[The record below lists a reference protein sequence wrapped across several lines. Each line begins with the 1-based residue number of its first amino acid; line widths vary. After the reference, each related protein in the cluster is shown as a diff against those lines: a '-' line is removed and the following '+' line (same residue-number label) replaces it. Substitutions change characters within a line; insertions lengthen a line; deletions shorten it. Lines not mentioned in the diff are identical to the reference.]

1 MAKMQKCKKSTKTTQ
16 KENTELPVVL
26 PKATLKAL
34 EDERARLLKCIQQL
48 QPLQEKL
55 DHTNRQIEQHWK
67 ATSQSLPPAKG
78 RKAATKGEGAKVAE
92 TKKPWNIIEAPNDVL
107 HAIFQQLSHNA
118 LILLSMT
125 SQKALAIVDNAP
137 PELGLW

>member
-16 KENTELPVVL
+16 KENSELPVVL

-34 EDERARLLKCIQQL
+34 EDERARLLKCIKQL

-67 ATSQSLPPAKG
+67 ATFQSLPPAKG
-78 RKAATKGEGAKVAE
+78 RKAATKGEGAKVAV

-107 HAIFQQLSHNA
+107 HIILQQLSHNA

>member
-48 QPLQEKL
+48 QPVANAVG
-55 DHTNRQIEQHWK
+55 DAASRGI
-67 ATSQSLPPAKG
+67 ATTRCSCAGLCSDSLSK
-78 RKAATKGEGAKVAE
+78 R
-92 TKKPWNIIEAPNDVL
+92 
-107 HAIFQQLSHNA
+107 
-118 LILLSMT
+118 
-125 SQKALAIVDNAP
+125 
-137 PELGLW
+137 

>member
-1 MAKMQKCKKSTKTTQ
+1 MGPDADS
-16 KENTELPVVL
+16 
-26 PKATLKAL
+26 
-34 EDERARLLKCIQQL
+34 I
-48 QPLQEKL
+48 
-55 DHTNRQIEQHWK
+55 
-67 ATSQSLPPAKG
+67 PAG
-78 RKAATKGEGAKVAE
+78 AVRTATKGEGAKVAV

-107 HAIFQQLSHNA
+107 HTILQQLSHNA

>member
-34 EDERARLLKCIQQL
+34 EDERARLLKQL

-67 ATSQSLPPAKG
+67 AS
-78 RKAATKGEGAKVAE
+78 
-92 TKKPWNIIEAPNDVL
+92 
-107 HAIFQQLSHNA
+107 
-118 LILLSMT
+118 
-125 SQKALAIVDNAP
+125 
-137 PELGLW
+137 